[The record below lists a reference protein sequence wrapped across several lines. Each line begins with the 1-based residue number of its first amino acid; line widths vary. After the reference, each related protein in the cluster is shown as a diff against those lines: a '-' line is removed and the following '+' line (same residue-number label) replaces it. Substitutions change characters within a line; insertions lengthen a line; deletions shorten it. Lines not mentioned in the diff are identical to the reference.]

1 MVKVKLDDWI
11 RYLESRVDIDLYV
24 WGANGQPLVDI
35 LNKLCEMEKTT
46 NDLDR
51 TLTLLQKRLHNGVNI
66 YDICCED
73 CSGLGIKFLLA
84 NNVVSYDMTANGL
97 YEYIVGNAEKK
108 IKAHGKKIAMSEI
121 KAGDY
126 VFKGSD
132 SNKTH
137 IGYAID
143 SEWAIE
149 SQDHDVGVV
158 KTRIADRPWGYA
170 ARPDWYT
177 DTPEPKKPI
186 LNRELYLT
194 NPYMRGDDVEDAQIL
209 LSEKKYNPGS
219 IDGVF
224 GKKTEIA
231 VKNFQS
237 DNNLTVDGI
246 IGKRTAE
253 KLGFEW
259 VGD

>member
-1 MVKVKLDDWI
+1 MAKVELNEWLD
-11 RYLESRVDIDLYV
+11 YLKSRVNIDLYV
-24 WGANGQPLVDI
+24 WGANGQTLVDL
-35 LNKLCEMEKTT
+35 LNNLREMEKSA

-51 TLTLLQKRLHNGVNI
+51 TLTLLQKRLRANVNI

-97 YEYIVGNAEKK
+97 YEHIVGTNKK
-108 IKAHGKKIAMSEI
+108 AAHGKKIAMSEV

-126 VFKGSD
+126 LFKGSD

-143 SEWAIE
+143 SEWAVE

-170 ARPDWYT
+170 ARPDWYIEQYVLT
-177 DTPEPKKPI
+177 
-186 LNRELYLT
+186 RELYYT
-194 NPYMRGDDVEDAQIL
+194 NPMMRGDDVEEVQKRLMELGCDCG
-209 LSEKKYNPGS
+209 E
-219 IDGVF
+219 IDGIFGDKTAKAVTKF
-224 GKKTEIA
+224 QNDADLDVKRSGVVGKKTA
-231 VKNFQS
+231 Q
-237 DNNLTVDGI
+237 
-246 IGKRTAE
+246 AM
-253 KLGFEW
+253 GFIWE
-259 VGD
+259 G